1 MKKLIWLILF
11 ITGCGLV
18 DSDVAPH
25 SPLIVLTF
33 DDGHES
39 IYNLAFPEMQKY
51 GYVGVNFDPSGHIN
65 ISSHMTL
72 ENLLEIEQA
81 GWETGGHSVTHANL
95 TTIPLD
101 SAKSEIRMNYE
112 QLVAY
117 GLKHR
122 CFAYPAGH
130 SNYEIDKYIL
140 KYFEI
145 IRTTQDVRYRD
156 PLDIGKLGYV
166 QAQENDDGNSLLM
179 RVAHGITEGESVII
193 FGFHFFTEGEPTF
206 ITMLKMS
213 AFRELLAGIHK
224 RNLEVVTL
232 SEAVDRLKNPH

>member
-1 MKKLIWLILF
+1 MKRLFWLFLF

-39 IYNLAFPEMQKY
+39 IYNLAFPEMEKY
-51 GYVGVNFDPSGHIN
+51 GYPGVSFDPSGWFN
-65 ISSHMTL
+65 YNGKMTL
-72 ENLLEIEQA
+72 EQIHILEQA
-81 GWETGGHSVTHANL
+81 GWESGGHSVTHANL
-95 TTIPLD
+95 TTIPFD
-101 SAKSEIRMNYE
+101 SACSEIRMNYE
-112 QLVAY
+112 QLVAF

-130 SNYEIDKYIL
+130 SNKEIDKYIL

-145 IRTTQDVRYRD
+145 IRTAQDVRYRD

-193 FGFHFFTEGEPTF
+193 FGFHLFTEGEPTF
-206 ITMLKMS
+206 ITMLRMS

-232 SEAVDRLKNPH
+232 SEAVDRLSKPH